1 MQKFEIL
8 PHTADLRLKVTSDSL
23 HGIYD
28 SALDGMNSILKNN
41 LTDNDVE
48 TRLTENINIE
58 SLDESMLLIDF
69 LSVLLTL
76 SHKNKAVYN
85 IKEINSKSAVSINAI
100 IEGLEVN
107 GFDEDIKAVT
117 YTEAKIIKNSSGMY
131 EIIIVFDI

>member
-69 LSVLLTL
+69 LSV
-76 SHKNKAVYN
+76 
-85 IKEINSKSAVSINAI
+85 
-100 IEGLEVN
+100 
-107 GFDEDIKAVT
+107 
-117 YTEAKIIKNSSGMY
+117 
-131 EIIIVFDI
+131 